1 MTDDAAEPAGP
12 ASPAGSGERIMRI
25 ADLVNL
31 ELETRVQLLQE
42 MTPRECAQLFHD
54 WTFWARD
61 DQAAPPGDWIIWLIL
76 AGRGAGKTR
85 AGAEAVRNWINA
97 YPIVNL
103 IGATLA
109 DARDIMVR
117 GESGILACCRRDE
130 RPEFHATDLRLEWP
144 NGAVSQL
151 FSAEEPDR
159 LRGKQHMKLWCDELA
174 AWRQPDAFDQAMLGL
189 RLGDRPQAVVTT
201 TPRPSKIIKDAGRG
215 KGHDRHPRLDLRQ

>member
-12 ASPAGSGERIMRI
+12 ASPPGSGERIMRI

-85 AGAEAVRNWINA
+85 AGAEAVRHWIDA

-109 DARDIMVR
+109 DARDIMVK
-117 GESGILACCRRDE
+117 GESAFSPAAGVTSG
-130 RPEFHATDLRLEWP
+130 PSFTP
-144 NGAVSQL
+144 PTSGSNGRTA
-151 FSAEEPDR
+151 R
-159 LRGKQHMKLWCDELA
+159 
-174 AWRQPDAFDQAMLGL
+174 
-189 RLGDRPQAVVTT
+189 
-201 TPRPSKIIKDAGRG
+201 
-215 KGHDRHPRLDLRQ
+215 